1 MLKVQAEP
9 KIFRKEEV
17 AVVLDGDRIVG
28 AATLPFIE
36 WMHRRVPKHQLSPD
50 QIALVEWY
58 REHRGSSSTVR
69 R

>member
-17 AVVLDGDRIVG
+17 VIVLDGDRIVG
-28 AATLPFIE
+28 AATLTFIE
-36 WMHRRVPKHQLSPD
+36 WMHRRVPEHLLSPD

-58 REHRGSSSTVR
+58 REHRANG
-69 R
+69 